1 MRTRG
6 DSPRQGDQAAP
17 RDGFFRGEM
26 LHPWTGLGTAQ
37 WRDVIAVIAVTEACW
52 LVGPTRQWRR
62 GGLAHGARNA
72 APLGREYE

>member
-1 MRTRG
+1 
-6 DSPRQGDQAAP
+6 
-17 RDGFFRGEM
+17 M